1 MIMNQPI
8 LNAKHR
14 DAVGIESLLVFGI
27 VLCAQLVLMNST
39 FKINLKVVTR
49 VAEVQ
54 DIQTDSVLDLNLRPP
69 SFCFLVAFR
78 KWATGGVMLLH
89 KRCQCCFSAFRL
101 WSFMPA
107 GCYCG

>member
-1 MIMNQPI
+1 MDQPI
-8 LNAKHR
+8 LNVKHR
-14 DAVGIESLLVFGI
+14 DAVGIESVLVLGI
-27 VLCAQLVLMNST
+27 ILCAQLVLMSGT

-54 DIQTDSVLDLNLRPP
+54 DIQTYPVLSLNLRPP
-69 SFCFLVAFR
+69 SFCFLGAYR
-78 KWATGGVMLLH
+78 KRATGGVMLLRR
-89 KRCQCCFSAFRL
+89 RCQCCFCAFRL